1 MDEDFVEDDSGVFIN
16 TNVAELQRY
25 KQARAQLYQNKILQ
39 ERENVKVNYYKKII
53 KPTEDEIQRHKE
65 YLKTD
70 LKKNYFN

>member
-39 ERENVKVNYYKKII
+39 ERVDKLEKEIVQI
-53 KPTEDEIQRHKE
+53 KQILQKH
-65 YLKTD
+65 LVG
-70 LKKNYFN
+70 